1 MSNTTTAVIG
11 LGAMGLGMA
20 RSALRAGLATTG
32 CDLRAEAREAFTA
45 DGGRACATP
54 AEAAAGCDALAV
66 VVVNAAQSESV
77 LFGPEGA
84 LETLPEGAV
93 VLGCATVPPAF
104 ARELGARLAERGVL
118 FLDAPISG
126 GAVKAASG
134 ELSVMASGSPEAFAA
149 ARPLLDAV
157 ATTVHELGPE
167 PGQGSTMKMV
177 NQCLAGVHIA
187 TAMEALA
194 LGIRSGLDPRSVYEV
209 ITGAA
214 GNSWM
219 FVYEVIT
226 GAAGNSWMFEN
237 RVPHVLDGDYAPR
250 SAVDI
255 FVKDLGIVL
264 DAGRASGF
272 PLPVTAAA
280 HQQFLA
286 ASGMGLGGADDAAV
300 VKVYQALSG
309 IELPGDGEA

>member
-1 MSNTTTAVIG
+1 MNTSTTAVIG

-20 RSALRAGLATTG
+20 RSALRAGLPTAG
-32 CDLRAEAREAFTA
+32 CDLREAARADFAA
-45 DGGRACATP
+45 DGGRACETP

-66 VVVNAAQSESV
+66 VVVNANQTEAV
-77 LFGPEGA
+77 LFGQGGA

-118 FLDAPISG
+118 FLDAERGVLFLDAPISG
-126 GAVKAASG
+126 GALKAASG

-157 ATTVHELGPE
+157 ATTVHQLGAE

-194 LGIRSGLDPRSVYEV
+194 LGIRSGLDPRS
-209 ITGAA
+209 
-214 GNSWM
+214 
-219 FVYEVIT
+219 VYEVIT

-286 ASGMGLGGADDAAV
+286 ASGMGLGDADDAAV

>member
-1 MSNTTTAVIG
+1 MNTSTTAVIG

-20 RSALRAGLATTG
+20 QSALRAGLPTAG
-32 CDLRAEAREAFTA
+32 CDLREAARADFAA
-45 DGGRACATP
+45 DGGRACETP

-66 VVVNAAQSESV
+66 VVVNANQTEAV
-77 LFGPEGA
+77 LFGRGGA
-84 LETLPEGAV
+84 LESLPEGAV

-118 FLDAPISG
+118 LLDAPISG
-126 GAVKAASG
+126 GALKPASG

-157 ATTVHELGPE
+157 ATTVHQLGAE

-194 LGIRSGLDPRSVYEV
+194 LGIRSGLDPRS
-209 ITGAA
+209 
-214 GNSWM
+214 
-219 FVYEVIT
+219 VYEVIT

>member
-1 MSNTTTAVIG
+1 MNTSTTAVIG

-20 RSALRAGLATTG
+20 RSALRAGLPTAG
-32 CDLRAEAREAFTA
+32 CDLREAARADFAA
-45 DGGRACATP
+45 DGGRACETP

-66 VVVNAAQSESV
+66 VVVNANQTEAV
-77 LFGPEGA
+77 LFGRGGA
-84 LETLPEGAV
+84 LESLPEGAV

-157 ATTVHELGPE
+157 ATTVHQLGAE

-194 LGIRSGLDPRSVYEV
+194 LGIRSGLDPR
-209 ITGAA
+209 T
-214 GNSWM
+214 
-219 FVYEVIT
+219 VYEVIT

>member
-1 MSNTTTAVIG
+1 MNTSTTAVIG

-20 RSALRAGLATTG
+20 RSALRAGLPTAG
-32 CDLRAEAREAFTA
+32 CDLREAARADFAA
-45 DGGRACATP
+45 DGGRACETP

-66 VVVNAAQSESV
+66 VVVNANQTEAV
-77 LFGPEGA
+77 LFGQGGA
-84 LETLPEGAV
+84 LESLPEGAV

-126 GAVKAASG
+126 GALKAASG

-157 ATTVHELGPE
+157 ATTVHQLGAE

-194 LGIRSGLDPRSVYEV
+194 LGIRSGLDPRS
-209 ITGAA
+209 
-214 GNSWM
+214 
-219 FVYEVIT
+219 VYEVIT